1 MYNTFF
7 GEKKERLIEK
17 IFGEIPCRVFSVR
30 IWRELWP
37 PLCYLIIQCTYLQ
50 ILQRGRRIRSER
62 GEKLVA
68 NNIDRTKKILCH
80 IFLRNHIPQPKGW
93 ITVMWGNVGFYYDAF
108 VCVPQIAFSSPPDSL
123 VQSSHLEVNKN
134 IPPPSYESSLPENS
148 ISPHIKARYITSP
161 HKYNPF
167 RIQSKVTQKITLF
180 FPNSDVSQARAF
192 KG

>member
-1 MYNTFF
+1 MASALLSNRPMHIFANTP
-7 GEKKERLIEK
+7 ERTED
-17 IFGEIPCRVFSVR
+17 R
-30 IWRELWP
+30 I
-37 PLCYLIIQCTYLQ
+37 
-50 ILQRGRRIRSER
+50 GER
-62 GEKLVA
+62 GEKMVA
-68 NNIDRTKKILCH
+68 NNIDRTKKILRH
-80 IFLRNHIPQPKGW
+80 IFLRNHILQPKGW